1 MQSNQLLNPQLDEI
15 KIQLDAASQKA
26 SSTVNS
32 VSFEQLKQRPKPDK
46 WSIAECLVHLNLSSQ
61 AEIDV
66 LNDAYKQIPTKQIS
80 AEKQF
85 KMDLLG
91 RFLKWTLEPP
101 PMSIFKVK
109 TTEKFQPVAIEPL
122 SEILPTFLAL
132 QEQPKASVDAANGL
146 PLDQIKVVSPFSS
159 KIKYNLLSC
168 FNILLAHERRHLW
181 QAEKVKEAL
190 IQSGSATSPLETT

>member
-1 MQSNQLLNPQLDEI
+1 VF
-15 KIQLDAASQKA
+15 
-26 SSTVNS
+26 T
-32 VSFEQLKQRPKPDK
+32 QLKTA
-46 WSIAECLVHLNLSSQ
+46 IVHLNLSSQ

-109 TTEKFQPVAIEPL
+109 ATEKFQPVAIEPL

-132 QEQPKASVDAANGL
+132 QEQLKASVDAANGL